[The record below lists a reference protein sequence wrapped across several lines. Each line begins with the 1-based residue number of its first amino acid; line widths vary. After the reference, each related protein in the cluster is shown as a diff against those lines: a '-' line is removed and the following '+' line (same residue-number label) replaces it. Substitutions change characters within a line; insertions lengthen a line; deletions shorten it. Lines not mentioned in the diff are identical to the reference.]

1 MRVLLVSWAWPS
13 HVRPLVPIG
22 WAFRAAGHDVRFAT
36 QPRLAGAVTGAGLP
50 AVSVGGG
57 GDHTALLA
65 RAMRPIRPAPDAG
78 PAPGRGTGKRLGL
91 SVALAEDMAGD
102 LEAFCRSWAPDLV
115 LYEPTTYAAPLVAAK
130 LGLPHVRVLWGVDF
144 HSPARAFENLAFA
157 ELCGKLGIGG
167 FDSAGTVTVD
177 PCPPSL
183 QVEVPGRVLRTRYV
197 PYNGT
202 GAVPGWLWTEPR
214 HPRVVLTWGVSP
226 QFKGP
231 EEWAAAARR
240 MRALV
245 AAIARPDLDL
255 VVAVPSTDALGADLP
270 DGVRL
275 VENLPLHLVLPS
287 SAVLISRGGAGSMM
301 TGVAAGVRQV
311 VVPEYFPDL
320 VPAQRLAA
328 TGAGAL
334 VEDDDPEAVRA
345 ALDAVLADEAAAG
358 AARRLRS
365 EVAAQA
371 TLDETVGE
379 LRTLAGSR

>member
-1 MRVLLVSWAWPS
+1 VRVLLVSWAWPS

-65 RAMRPIRPAPDAG
+65 RAMRPIRSGPEPAPS
-78 PAPGRGTGKRLGL
+78 RGTGKRLGL

-102 LEAFCRSWAPDLV
+102 LETFCRGWEPDLV

-144 HSPARAFENLAFA
+144 HSPARAFEGLAFA
-157 ELCGKLGIGG
+157 ELCEKLGIGG
-167 FDSAGTVTVD
+167 FDSAGDLTVD

-202 GAVPGWLWTEPR
+202 GAVPDWLWAEPR

-226 QFKGP
+226 QFKGAD
-231 EEWAAAARR
+231 EWVATARR

-255 VVAVPSTDALGADLP
+255 VVAVPSTDLLGADLP
-270 DGVRL
+270 AGVHL

-287 SAVLISRGGAGSMM
+287 SAVLISRGGAGTMM
-301 TGVAAGVRQV
+301 TGVVAGVRQV
-311 VVPEYFPDL
+311 VVPEYFTDL

-328 TGAGAL
+328 TGAGVL
-334 VEDDDPEAVRA
+334 VEDDDPEPVRA
-345 ALDAVLADEAAAG
+345 ALDAVLADEAADG
-358 AARRLRS
+358 AARRLRA

-371 TLDETVGE
+371 SLDEAVGE
-379 LRTLAGSR
+379 LLTLAGSR

>member
-22 WAFRAAGHDVRFAT
+22 WGFRAAGHDVRFAT

-65 RAMRPIRPAPDAG
+65 RALRPIRPGPETGAAPS
-78 PAPGRGTGKRLGL
+78 TGKRLGL
-91 SVALAEDMAGD
+91 SVALAEDMVDD
-102 LEAFCRSWAPDLV
+102 LEAFCRHWAPDLV
-115 LYEPTTYAAPLVAAK
+115 LYEPTTYAAPLVAAR

-157 ELCGKLGIGG
+157 ELCEKLGIDR
-167 FDSAGTVTVD
+167 FDSAGTATVD

-183 QVEVPGRVLRTRYV
+183 QVDVPGRVLRTRYV

-231 EEWAAAARR
+231 GEWDAAARR

-245 AAIARPDLDL
+245 AALARPDRDL
-255 VVAVPSTDALGADLP
+255 VVAVSSTDALGGDLP
-270 DGVRL
+270 DGVRV

-301 TGVAAGVRQV
+301 TGIAAGVRQV

-320 VPAQRLAA
+320 VPSQRLAA

-334 VEDDDPEAVRA
+334 VEDDDPESVRA
-345 ALDAVLADEAAAG
+345 ALDAVLADEAAAA

-379 LRTLAGSR
+379 LLTLAGRR